1 MADKPPPG
9 ACTLSVI
16 IPALNEE
23 KNLSAAV
30 ATVLEAIGQRFHD
43 YEFLVFDDESTDGTR
58 QIADELAARNGK
70 IRVIH
75 NPRNMGFGYNYLRG
89 VQLARMEY
97 VAMFPG
103 DNEIPKEAVRITLDA
118 VGSADIVVPY
128 AVNPSVRSWFRRV
141 VSRCFV
147 LLING
152 LFGLRL
158 RYFNGPCVLRRTL
171 LLSVPMKTHGF
182 AYMASILVRLI
193 RSGHGYVE
201 VAIPLQP
208 REHGR
213 SKAFRLRNILS
224 VLGAIAA
231 LAWEVYVRDRRKYA
245 LGTHRLESRA

>member
-1 MADKPPPG
+1 MNR
-9 ACTLSVI
+9 TLTVI

-23 KNLSAAV
+23 QNLSAA
-30 ATVLEAIGQRFHD
+30 AGTVLEAIGQRFPD
-43 YEFLVFDDESTDGTR
+43 FELLIFDDGSTDRTGE
-58 QIADELAARNGK
+58 IADMLAAGNDK

-89 VQLARMEY
+89 VQLSRMDY

-103 DNEIPKEAVRITLDA
+103 DNEIPQEAVRLTLDA

-128 AVNPSVRSWFRRV
+128 AVNPDVRSWSRRL
-141 VSRCFV
+141 VSKFFV
-147 LLING
+147 ILING

-171 LLSVPMKTHGF
+171 LQSVPMKTHGF

-193 RSGHGYVE
+193 RSGHTYVE
-201 VAIPLQP
+201 VGIPLQP

-213 SKAFRLRNILS
+213 SKAFRLKNILS
-224 VLGAIAA
+224 VLSTIAE
-231 LAWEVYVRDRRKYA
+231 LFWDVRVRDRRKYA
-245 LGTHRLESRA
+245 GASHRIAA

>member
-1 MADKPPPG
+1 MNRSV
-9 ACTLSVI
+9 TVI

-30 ATVLEAIGQRFHD
+30 ATVLEAVGRGFQD
-43 YEFLVFDDESTDGTR
+43 YELLVFDDGSTDRTG
-58 QIADELAARNGK
+58 QIADELAARNSR

-89 VQLARMEY
+89 VQLARMDY

-103 DNEIPKEAVRITLDA
+103 DNEIPGKAVQTVLEA
-118 VGSADIVVPY
+118 VGSADIVIPH
-128 AVNPSVRSWFRRV
+128 AVNPEVRGWSRRMI
-141 VSRCFV
+141 SRCFV

-158 RYFNGPCVLRRTL
+158 RYYNGPCVLRRTL
-171 LLSVPMKTHGF
+171 LQSVPMKTHGF

-193 RSGHGYVE
+193 RSGHTYVE
-201 VAIPLQP
+201 VGIPLQP

-213 SKAFRLRNILS
+213 SKAFRVKNIVS
-224 VLGAIAA
+224 VVST
-231 LAWEVYVRDRRKYA
+231 LAELFWDVRVRGRRKYA
-245 LGTHRLESRA
+245 SASPRIAA